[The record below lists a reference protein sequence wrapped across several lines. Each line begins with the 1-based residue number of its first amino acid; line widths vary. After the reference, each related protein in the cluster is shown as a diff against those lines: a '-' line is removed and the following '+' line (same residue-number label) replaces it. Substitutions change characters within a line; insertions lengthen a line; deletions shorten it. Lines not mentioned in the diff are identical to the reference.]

1 MNIEHKIKQ
10 GKWIELAGWRVLVFD
25 ETGSTNDDSLAL
37 ADSIEG
43 EFVVWARHQTAGK
56 GREDRQW
63 HDSPGSSLTFSV
75 LLRPAPEESG
85 HLSRFTALAA
95 LALCDLLEHA
105 FQLQAEIKWPN
116 DVLIHRK
123 KVCGIL
129 SEIRWKGTLPQALVI
144 GIGINL
150 RDAAFEQVSDLRF
163 PATSFEAEGFAELDS
178 LTFLEGLLFSL
189 DQRREKLPSDDFIQD
204 WNERLAFK
212 DEFVPI
218 NNIRVKQKCFAL
230 KESIW
235 TVLLPFKTAWGRNF
249 NFSQLNF
256 PHHRP
261 RQGTLHRFLPLEYH
275 PNPHPEAHQHQAF
288 LPA

>member
-1 MNIEHKIKQ
+1 MNIKHKIKQ

-63 HDSPGSSLTFSV
+63 HDRPGSSLTFS
-75 LLRPAPEESG
+75 LLLSPTPDESRY
-85 HLSRFTALAA
+85 LSRFTALAV
-95 LALCDLLEHA
+95 LALCDFLEHA

-116 DVLIHRK
+116 DVLIQKK

-129 SEIRWKGTLPQALVI
+129 SEIYWKGTLPEALVI

-163 PATSFEAEGFAELDS
+163 PATSLEAEGFAQLDS
-178 LTFLEGLLFSL
+178 LSFLEGLLYSL
-189 DQRREKLPSDDFIQD
+189 DQRRKQLPGDDFIQD

-212 DEFVPI
+212 DEFVLIKQYQGKTEMLCPEKI
-218 NNIRVKQKCFAL
+218 NLDGSLTVRDRSGKKLRLQSAEFSASSSPAGDSSS
-230 KESIW
+230 ESSSRISSESS
-235 TVLLPFKTAWGRNF
+235 A
-249 NFSQLNF
+249 
-256 PHHRP
+256 
-261 RQGTLHRFLPLEYH
+261 
-275 PNPHPEAHQHQAF
+275 
-288 LPA
+288 

>member
-163 PATSFEAEGFAELDS
+163 PATSLEAEGFAQLDS
-178 LTFLEGLLFSL
+178 LSFLEGLLYSL
-189 DQRREKLPSDDFIQD
+189 DQRRKQLPDDDFIQD

-218 NNIRVKQKCFAL
+218 KQYQGKTEMLCPERINLDGSLTVQDRLGKKFQLQSA
-230 KESIW
+230 EFSASSSPAGDSSSI
-235 TVLLPFKTAWGRNF
+235 
-249 NFSQLNF
+249 SSS
-256 PHHRP
+256 
-261 RQGTLHRFLPLEYH
+261 
-275 PNPHPEAHQHQAF
+275 
-288 LPA
+288 